1 MSEATAGMRSGGEIL
16 VSALR
21 VHGVDTVFGVPGES
35 SLPFF
40 DALLKP
46 DAGVRFIQCRHE
58 ANASHMAEADAK
70 LRGVPGAC
78 IVSRGPGAM
87 HAAIGLHTARQDSTP
102 MLLIIGQVPTTE
114 RGREGFQEVDYGRM
128 FADMTKWVGEVDTPE
143 KLPEYVS
150 RALHIATHG
159 RPGPVVLCVPED
171 VLEATSDIADFPA
184 FKPALSSPSQADMA
198 KVGELLNK
206 AERPLVIVGGSGW
219 TVAASQ
225 QVTRFCVE
233 NNLPVAAGFRSQDI
247 VDNRLDQYVG
257 DLSLGGN
264 PALVERVMAADLLLV
279 IGDRLSEITTKA
291 YSALKVPV
299 PDQTLIHVFPGPE
312 DLGSVYN
319 PHLPILSNVTRFVE
333 ALEAVGPLNP
343 AAWARWTRECRGV
356 YEAFQE
362 TPAKALGLNVANII
376 KHLSATLPEDAI
388 VTNGAGNYNIWL
400 HRFFRYKVFP
410 SQIAPKSG
418 SMGYGLPAAIA
429 SKLRN
434 PQRTV
439 VALAGDGCFMMAS
452 PDFATAVQN
461 NLGIVVIII
470 NNETYGSIRMHQERH
485 YPGRPSGTALRNPDF
500 AMMAKTYG
508 VFGTVVESEEQFPA
522 ALEQALSSGGPAI
535 IEVRVSERQ
544 LTPDFMI

>member
-1 MSEATAGMRSGGEIL
+1 VSEAKAGMRSGGEIL

-40 DALLKP
+40 DALLQP
-46 DAGVRFIQCRHE
+46 DAGVRFVQCRHE

-171 VLEATSDIADFPA
+171 VLEATSTIADFPA
-184 FKPALSSPSQADMA
+184 FKPAPASPSHADMA
-198 KVGELLNK
+198 KVGELLK
-206 AERPLVIVGGSGW
+206 EAERPLVIVGGSGW
-219 TVAASQ
+219 TVEASR

-291 YSALKVPV
+291 YTALNVPV
-299 PDQTLIHVFPGPE
+299 PNQTLIHVFPGPE

-319 PHLPILSNVTRFVE
+319 PHLPILSNVTRFAE
-333 ALEAVGPLNP
+333 ALGDLARLDSS
-343 AAWARWTRECRGV
+343 AWSNWTRECRAV

-362 TPAKALGLNVANII
+362 TPVKAVGLNIANII
-376 KHLSATLPEDAI
+376 KHLSAALPEDAI

-400 HRFFRYKVFP
+400 HRFFRYKMFP

-429 SKLRN
+429 SKLRS
-434 PQRTV
+434 PERTV

-470 NNETYGSIRMHQERH
+470 NNATYGSIRMHQERH

-500 AMMAKTYG
+500 AMLAKTYG

-522 ALEQALSSGGPAI
+522 ALEEALSSGGPAI

>member
-1 MSEATAGMRSGGEIL
+1 MPEVKIGMRSGGEIL

-21 VHGVDTVFGVPGES
+21 VHGIDTVFGVPGES

-40 DALLKP
+40 DALLEP
-46 DAGVRFIQCRHE
+46 EAGVRFIQCRHE

-102 MLLIIGQVPTTE
+102 MLLIIGQVPTSE

-128 FADMTKWVGEVDTPE
+128 FADMAKWVGEVNKAE
-143 KLPEYVS
+143 QLPEYVS

-171 VLEATSDIADFPA
+171 VLEAESDVADFPQY
-184 FKPALSSPSQADMA
+184 KLALCGPSEADIFRIA
-198 KVGELLNK
+198 ELIRN
-206 AERPLVIVGGSGW
+206 ARRPLVIVGGSGW
-219 TVAASQ
+219 SPDASARI
-225 QVTRFCVE
+225 TRFCIE
-233 NNLPVAAGFRSQDI
+233 NNLPVVAGFRSQDI
-247 VDNRLDQYVG
+247 FDNRLDQYVG
-257 DLSLGGN
+257 DLSLGSS
-264 PALVERVMAADLLLV
+264 PALSERVKRADLLLV
-279 IGDRLSEITTKA
+279 IGDRLSEVTTKA
-291 YSALKVPV
+291 YTALQVPV

-312 DLGSVYN
+312 DIGSVYN
-319 PHLPILSNVTRFVE
+319 PQLPILSSVSRFVE
-333 ALEAVGPLNP
+333 ALEDIPPLDCS
-343 AAWARWTRECRGV
+343 AWTPWTRDGRAA

-362 TPAKALGLNVANII
+362 SPVKALGVNVAKII
-376 KHLSATLPEDAI
+376 KHLSDVLPEDAI

-400 HRFFRYKVFP
+400 HRFFRYKTFP
-410 SQIAPKSG
+410 TQIAPKSG

-429 SKLRN
+429 AKLRN
-434 PQRTV
+434 PHKTV

-461 NLGIVVIII
+461 NLEILVVII
-470 NNETYGSIRMHQERH
+470 NNGTYGSIRMHQERH
-485 YPGRPSGTALRNPDF
+485 FPGRPSGTTLCNPDF
-500 AMMAKTYG
+500 AALAQSYG
-508 VFGTVVESEEQFPA
+508 AFGAVVEADDQFPA
-522 ALEQALSSGGPAI
+522 TLDRALAFGGPAI

-544 LTPDFMI
+544 LTPDFAI